1 MVIHIWGLIILLWM
15 GLNNRRY
22 TNIMSTKYKVGD
34 RIYFKSFSK
43 VDSMIVANITD
54 ICDDNP
60 MYEDSKG
67 NAVFEKDLVIC

>member
-1 MVIHIWGLIILLWM
+1 
-15 GLNNRRY
+15 
-22 TNIMSTKYKVGD
+22 MSTKYKVGD
-34 RIYFKSFSK
+34 RIYFKSFGK